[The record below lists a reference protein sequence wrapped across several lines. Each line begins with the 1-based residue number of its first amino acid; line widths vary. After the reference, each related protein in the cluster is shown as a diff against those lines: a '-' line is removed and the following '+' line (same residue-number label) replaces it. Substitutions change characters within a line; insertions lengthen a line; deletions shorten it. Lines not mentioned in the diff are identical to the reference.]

1 MKPRTSREAGR
12 RAVVVTGTPGTGK
25 TTISKS
31 LARHLRAE
39 YLSLTKLVTD
49 EKLHEA
55 VDQQRRTKVVDL
67 DRTRKWLRKSL
78 SERETVTV
86 IDTHVAD
93 VVPPE
98 YVVKAIVLRCH
109 PAILEARLRQK
120 GWSPS
125 KVRENVLAE
134 ILDSCYIIASEYYG
148 LKKTVQ
154 IDTSRNSISGTAKEC
169 VALLKKQ
176 LPSESM
182 VDWIAVLDQEQVLA
196 RYIP

>member
-67 DRTRKWLRKSL
+67 DRTRKWLRKSI

-134 ILDSCYIIASEYYG
+134 ILDSCYMIASGYYG
-148 LKKTVQ
+148 LKKAVQ
-154 IDTSRNSISGTAKEC
+154 VDTSRNSISNTAKEC
-169 VALLKKQ
+169 VAHLKKQ